1 MNFKRWLL
9 NNEFNFALNEMNGA
23 YSEIESN
30 NMTEK
35 LANWIKTHH
44 RQPLLQT
51 PILSGSPTAN
61 RIAYDTDI
69 EENLLANFLKNRKDA
84 KALKINYFP
93 SDEQIL
99 INHGLDG
106 LFGTDKL
113 SGLQKAINYAKLIA
127 AFYNNPENKRMPST
141 RSKDETEVAL
151 GRKLYNFRS
160 AKKGIGSSTH
170 YPEAEQAGIDAGLPE
185 DWMDAKDFILESRR
199 QSAIEDAK
207 LIAAFYTNPEN
218 KRMPS
223 KNSND
228 ETEAAL
234 GRKLHNFRQAKK
246 GNNIRS
252 AHYPE
257 AEQVGIDAGLPK
269 GWMDTKYN
277 IDIKSI

>member
-9 NNEFNFALNEMNGA
+9 NDEFNFALNEMNGA

-35 LANWIKTHH
+35 LAKWIKTNH
-44 RQPLLQT
+44 RQPQLQH

-106 LFGTDKL
+106 LFGTIHYT
-113 SGLQKAINYAKLIA
+113 GPQKAIHYAKLIA
-127 AFYNNPENKRMPST
+127 AFYTNPENKRMPSKD
-141 RSKDETEVAL
+141 SKDETEAAL
-151 GRKLYNFRS
+151 GRILIRLQQT
-160 AKKGIGSSTH
+160 KKGHMSNVYH
-170 YPEAEQAGIDAGLPE
+170 PEAEQAGIDAGLPKG
-185 DWMDAKDFILESRR
+185 WMDAKDSTQELRKLK
-199 QSAIEDAK
+199 AIEDAK

-277 IDIKSI
+277 IDSKSK